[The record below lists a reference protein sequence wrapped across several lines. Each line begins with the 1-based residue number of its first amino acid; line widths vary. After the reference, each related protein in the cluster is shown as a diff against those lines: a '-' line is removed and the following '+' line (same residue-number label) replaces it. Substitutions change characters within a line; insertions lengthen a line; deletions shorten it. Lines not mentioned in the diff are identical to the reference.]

1 MTCGNLSAEAICDP
15 EFETYQTQL
24 PSHRTFL
31 TKNTRVSVSSKK
43 KERVRVMKPNMM
55 KKVIAIVVLQ
65 MAILYYLVSA
75 GACCPAELQHSGGHG
90 QNPADLAVRVTTP
103 NQDNLARDRDTQ
115 NLAVLQTQHR
125 EEADALN
132 RADAILAGEPAPSG
146 SNNWRFKR
154 IVVHEKR
161 ERPRLTEVL
170 KNLAGASDPRR
181 ETDALSR
188 TD

>member
-1 MTCGNLSAEAICDP
+1 
-15 EFETYQTQL
+15 
-24 PSHRTFL
+24 
-31 TKNTRVSVSSKK
+31 
-43 KERVRVMKPNMM
+43 MKPNMM

-75 GACCPAELQHSGGHG
+75 GACCSGGHG

-115 NLAVLQTQHR
+115 NLAVLQTQHVCKLECLNQLKPWIDVR

-132 RADAILAGEPAPSG
+132 RADAILAGEPAP
-146 SNNWRFKR
+146 

-188 TD
+188 TVRVSNV